1 MGSALWITAFLVGLF
16 LIVLIHE
23 AGHYVAARLFGF
35 RVLEYFAGFGPR
47 IWSFRR
53 GEIEYGVKAIPAG
66 GYVKIAGMNPL
77 ENDVPA
83 GDEDRAYFAKPIWQ
97 RALVILAG
105 PVSHFVVAGLIFVGL
120 YGTTGIGHPDN
131 MVIGVGE
138 VTQRIGGEPSPAAA
152 AGLAPGDLI
161 VRIGAVGEPR
171 DDQMSDYLADHV
183 GEPILFVFERDG
195 ERFERTIVPVIDV
208 IDGEEV
214 PRIGILIG
222 EQPVQRGIAESIV
235 LGVGDVGRYTAES
248 IGGIVKVF
256 GPEGVGR
263 MFTLLF
269 TDEERSQDDA
279 ASLIGTSQQVGAI
292 GEAGGAD
299 AVLLVFAY
307 VTLFIGI
314 VNLLPLPPL
323 DGGHLALLLNERVR
337 GRAVD
342 LKKVIPVSAAV
353 LVFLV
358 TFVGAAVILDIA
370 KPIPLP

>member
-1 MGSALWITAFLVGLF
+1 VSSALWITAFLVGLF

-47 IWSFRR
+47 LWSFRR
-53 GEIEYGVKAIPAG
+53 GEIEYGIKALPVG

-77 ENDVPA
+77 ENDVPP

-97 RALVILAG
+97 RAIVILAG
-105 PVSHFVVAGLIFVGL
+105 PVSHFIVAMIIFAGL
-120 YGTTGIGHPDN
+120 YATTGLGHPDN
-131 MVIGVGE
+131 MRTGIGE
-138 VTQRIGGEPSPAAA
+138 VTPTIAGEPAPAAA
-152 AGLAPGDLI
+152 AGLRAGDLI
-161 VRIGAVGEPR
+161 VRVGDLDDPRSDEIGESLAGRAGEP
-171 DDQMSDYLADHV
+171 V
-183 GEPILFVFERDG
+183 TFVFERDG
-195 ERFERTIVPVIDV
+195 ERFERTLVPVIDT
-208 IDGEEV
+208 IDGVEV
-214 PRIGILIG
+214 PRIGVVIG
-222 EQPVQRGIAESIV
+222 LQPIRRGLTEAVALS
-235 LGVGDVGRYTAES
+235 VGDVGRYTVES
-248 IGGIVKVF
+248 IGGIAKVF
-256 GPEGVGR
+256 GPEGIGR
-263 MFTLLF
+263 MFSLLF
-269 TDEERSQDDA
+269 TDEQRSEEDP
-279 ASLIGTSQQVGAI
+279 ASLIGISRQVGAT

-314 VNLLPLPPL
+314 INLVPLPPL
-323 DGGHLALLLNERVR
+323 DGGHLALLLIERIR

-342 LKKVIPVSAAV
+342 LRKVIPVSAAV